1 MADFEV
7 QGLKELNEKLQ
18 QLPAKLEK
26 NILRGA
32 IRSGAMVIVE
42 DARRRAPVLSVLD
55 PRRVFGALAKS
66 IRAMGVQMRNGML
79 TGGVV
84 AGGTATVGRGKAK
97 LEADAFYAR
106 FVEFG
111 TAKMAARPFM
121 RPAIDSKTTGAIDAT
136 AQYIRERADNE
147 LLS

>member
-7 QGLKELNEKLQ
+7 QGLKELNDKLA
-18 QLPAKLEK
+18 QLPARLEK

-32 IRSGAMVIVE
+32 IRAGAMPIVE
-42 DARRRAPVLSVLD
+42 DARRRAPVLSSLD

-66 IRAMGVQMRNGML
+66 IRAIGVQMKNGML
-79 TGGVV
+79 TGGVR
-84 AGGTATVGRGKAK
+84 AGGSASVGRGKAK

-111 TAKMAARPFM
+111 TVKMAARPFL
-121 RPAIDSKTTGAIDAT
+121 RPAIDSKTQAAIDAT
-136 AQYIRERADNE
+136 AQYIRDRADKE

>member
-7 QGLKELNEKLQ
+7 QGLKELNETLQ
-18 QLPAKLEK
+18 RFPAKLER

-32 IRSGAMVIVE
+32 IRAGASVIVE

-66 IRAMGVQMRNGML
+66 IRVRGVQSKNGAL
-79 TGGVV
+79 VGGVF
-84 AGGTATVGRGKAK
+84 AGGVADVGRGKGK
-97 LEADAFYAR
+97 IQADAFYAR

-111 TAKMAARPFM
+111 TAKMAARPFL
-121 RPAIDSKTTGAIDAT
+121 RPAIDSKTPAAIDAT
-136 AQYIRERADNE
+136 ADYIRERADQE
-147 LLS
+147 LR